1 MKGSISLGSIYGI
14 KIEINGSWLVVFALI
29 TYSLATNYFPQNY
42 PEWTPALMWSFGCLI
57 AVMLLVSILLH
68 ELCHSLVSKR
78 LGINVKRITLF
89 IFGGMAEIEKE
100 PDSPAKEF
108 KIALAGPAM
117 SLLLFFSFWLSAILS
132 TLLGIPEYIIVFF
145 SYIAGIN
152 LTLAIFNLIPA
163 FPMDG
168 GRVLR
173 ALIWQITH
181 NLQKATKITTGIGR
195 MFGYLLS
202 FIGVLYI
209 IYGAFLNGIWL
220 IFIGFFISQSA
231 KSSYQSVM
239 ITDLLGKTSVRKF
252 MTEEVVSVDEQ
263 LSIQDLVE
271 LYFLKYKFVIF
282 PVRRQDEIVGIINIT
297 SIQNLSQD
305 SWKST
310 TVKEVMLPLT
320 DDMIALPE
328 ETVADVLNKLFGNEA
343 GRVLV
348 MEQNRLIG
356 IVTRTDVL
364 NYLRIHSQ
372 LNS

>member
-1 MKGSISLGSIYGI
+1 MKGTISLGRIYGI
-14 KIEINGSWLVVFALI
+14 EIEINASWLVVFALI
-29 TYSLATNYFPQNY
+29 TYSLATSNFPQNY
-42 PEWTPALMWSFGCLI
+42 PKWPVVFMWSFAGLI

-100 PDSPAKEF
+100 PDRPAKEF

-117 SLLLFFSFWLSAILS
+117 SLFLFFLFWLSAMLS
-132 TLLGIPEYIIVFF
+132 TILGIPEYIIVFF

-195 MFGYLLS
+195 IFGYLLS
-202 FIGVLYI
+202 LIGILYI
-209 IYGAFLNGIWL
+209 VYGVFLNGIWL
-220 IFIGFFISQSA
+220 VFIGFFIGQSA
-231 KSSYQSVM
+231 KSSYQSLM

-263 LSIQDLVE
+263 LSIKELVE
-271 LYFLKYKFVIF
+271 LYFLKYKFVMF
-282 PVRRQDEIVGIINIT
+282 PVKRQDEIVGIVNIS
-297 SIQNLSQD
+297 SIQDLSPD
-305 SWKST
+305 SWKSI